1 MEKEGKAGF
10 GWPARQQAGEA
21 LCPWSMLHWRFAL
34 EDFIISFSMLEFY
47 PEYCLGDL
55 FLTCAVFLLVKEME
69 LLEIVF
75 RLV

>member
-1 MEKEGKAGF
+1 MEKEGKAGS

-21 LCPWSMLHWRFAL
+21 LCPWSMLHWHFAL

-47 PEYCLGDL
+47 PEYCLADL

-69 LLEIVF
+69 LLEIVS